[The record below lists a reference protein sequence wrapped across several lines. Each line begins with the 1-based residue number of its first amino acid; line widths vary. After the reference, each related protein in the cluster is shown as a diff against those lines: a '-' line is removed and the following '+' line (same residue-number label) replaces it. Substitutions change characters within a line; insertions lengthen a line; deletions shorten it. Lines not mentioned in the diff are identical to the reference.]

1 MTKNSDNTEMNQR
14 AMVRDNIHHC
24 LWTFNWNILLGFA
37 FCLKKKIKEK
47 SQEGTRQKITPAGV
61 KGRVKGKGVGE
72 AWLFSLAGRKIAS
85 SSRCTGFLSRFI
97 FMSSGKQHKFSDC

>member
-1 MTKNSDNTEMNQR
+1 MIIFITASGHSTGIFSS
-14 AMVRDNIHHC
+14 V
-24 LWTFNWNILLGFA
+24 LLSA
-37 FCLKKKIKEK
+37 LKKKIKEK